1 MGNCS
6 SSKVLS
12 SLQITLNAITD
23 IIQTNQN
30 EETKQL
36 IIKEI
41 CMKILNDLNTPENL
55 KKYTKKER
63 EQLISL
69 IENYFAHKPELVK

>member
-1 MGNCS
+1 M
-6 SSKVLS
+6 
-12 SLQITLNAITD
+12 QITLNAITD